1 MIDEEIEKAILYYM
15 IFENEEINVTEI
27 DFIKIENKKIIKA
40 IQELKAKKEAISM
53 LTIKNKIDSEDY
65 QILEYISNLGRYV
78 YKTNPNTAYKILK
91 ENTKKRELFRIAKEI
106 KQEIKEVED
115 IDIYIE
121 KVISELQKIEFQ
133 TEKEETFAE
142 LVSKTAKRIEENIN
156 KKKNYDFYTGFF
168 DLDALTDG
176 LHEGELTII
185 GARPR
190 YWKDYIFLTNSR

>member
-1 MIDEEIEKAILYYM
+1 MIDEEIEEAVLYYI
-15 IFENEEINVTEI
+15 IFENEELNVSEI
-27 DFIKIENKKIIKA
+27 DFTNIENKKVIRA
-40 IQELKAKKEAISM
+40 IDELKKRKEEISM
-53 LTIKNKIDSEDY
+53 LTIKNKIDSANNK
-65 QILEYISNLGRYV
+65 ILEYISNLGEYV
-78 YKTNPNTAYKILK
+78 YKTNSNTAYKILK
-91 ENTKKRELFRIAKEI
+91 ENTKKRELFRLSKEI
-106 KQEIKEVED
+106 QREIKEVED

-121 KVISELQKIEFQ
+121 KVISELQTIELQ

-156 KKKNYDFYTGFF
+156 KKKDYDFYTGFF

-190 YWKDYIFLTNSR
+190 CWKNYIFFTNSR

>member
-1 MIDEEIEKAILYYM
+1 MIDEEIEEAVLYYI
-15 IFENEEINVTEI
+15 IFENEELNVSEI
-27 DFIKIENKKIIKA
+27 DFTNIENKKVIRA
-40 IQELKAKKEAISM
+40 INELKARKEEISM
-53 LTIKNKIDSEDY
+53 LTVKNKIDPANNK
-65 QILEYISNLGRYV
+65 ILEYISNLGKYV

-91 ENTKKRELFRIAKEI
+91 ENTKKRELFRLSKEI
-106 KQEIKEVED
+106 QREIKEVED

-121 KVISELQKIEFQ
+121 KVISELQKIELQ

-156 KKKNYDFYTGFF
+156 KKKDYDFYTGFF

-176 LHEGELTII
+176 LHKGELTII

-190 YWKDYIFLTNSR
+190 CWKNYIFFTNSR

>member
-1 MIDEEIEKAILYYM
+1 MIDEEIEKAVLYYM
-15 IFENEEINVTEI
+15 IFEKEELDVTEM
-27 DFIKIENKKIIKA
+27 DFTNLENRKIMKA
-40 IQELKAKKEAISM
+40 INDLKKNKEEVSI
-53 LTIKNKIDSEDY
+53 LTIRNKIDSANNK
-65 QILEYISNLGRYV
+65 ILEYISNLGEYV
-78 YKTNPNTAYKILK
+78 YTTGVDTAYKILK
-91 ENTKKRELFRIAKEI
+91 SNTKKRELFRLSKEI
-106 KQEIKEVED
+106 KREIKEVED

-142 LVSKTAKRIEENIN
+142 LVSKVAKRVEENIN

-190 YWKDYIFLTNSR
+190 CWKNYIFFTDSR